1 MYLYLL
7 YRSLIEVLVVQV
19 DLPLGR
25 QPAILQLDGAAVQ
38 CQLELRAPAG
48 FGFYVFIDT
57 LHIQNTPA
65 CSGDFL
71 QFGRWITQPAFIV
84 MLDWYMNVFRF

>member
-1 MYLYLL
+1 M
-7 YRSLIEVLVVQV
+7 VVQV

-25 QPAILQLDGAAVQ
+25 QPAILRLEGAAVQ

-71 QFGRWITQPAFIV
+71 QFGRWIIHTTCFLCDV
-84 MLDWYMNVFRF
+84 GLDW

>member
-1 MYLYLL
+1 M
-7 YRSLIEVLVVQV
+7 VVQV

-25 QPAILQLDGAAVQ
+25 QPAILRLEGAAVQ

-71 QFGRWITQPAFIV
+71 QFGRWDFTTCFLYDVELVIECEC
-84 MLDWYMNVFRF
+84 MLILGTLPLFRV

>member
-1 MYLYLL
+1 M
-7 YRSLIEVLVVQV
+7 SEVLVVQV

-25 QPAILQLDGAAVQ
+25 QPAILRLEGAAVQ

-71 QFGRWITQPAFIV
+71 QFGRWMTPTNCFLCDVGLIG
-84 MLDWYMNVFRF
+84 N

>member
-1 MYLYLL
+1 MERLQHYYLHSYYL
-7 YRSLIEVLVVQV
+7 SLIKVLVVQV

-25 QPAILQLDGAAVQ
+25 QPAILRLEGAAVQ

-71 QFGRWITQPAFIV
+71 QFGRWITQPAFFM
-84 MLDWYMNVFRF
+84 MLNW

>member
-1 MYLYLL
+1 MSLYLL
-7 YRSLIEVLVVQV
+7 YWSLIEVLVVQV

-25 QPAILQLDGAAVQ
+25 QPAILRLDGAAVQ

-48 FGFYVFIDT
+48 FGFYVLIDT

-71 QFGRWITQPAFIV
+71 QFGRWITQPAFFLK
-84 MLDWYMNVFRF
+84 LDW